1 MQQHSE
7 PRHDPAQRHNLY
19 AEIHKGMR
27 AMMAQTLAA
36 CGRADWLDALDSTQ
50 MLAEL
55 RGMAA
60 FCAAHLEH
68 ENGFIHPAL
77 EARQPQSASRVA
89 AEHVEHEHAIDD
101 LLRRADLVEHS
112 SGAARVAAGEA
123 LYRALAVF
131 VADNLLHMQVEET
144 AHNAVLWTHYSDD
157 ELFGIHHTLVASL
170 SPHESQQSL
179 YWMLPNVSHGERVA
193 MLGGMRANAPA
204 PVYEGALAVL
214 RSQLSVKDWAKLEA
228 ALAAP
233 APLAA

>member
-27 AMMAQTLAA
+27 VMLTQALAI
-36 CGRADWLDALDSTQ
+36 CGRADWLDALDSAHA
-50 MLAEL
+50 LAEL

-60 FCAAHLEH
+60 FCAAHIEH
-68 ENGFIHPAL
+68 ENAFIHPAL
-77 EARQPQSASRVA
+77 EARQPQSAVRIA

-101 LLRRADLVEHS
+101 LLRRADLVERS
-112 SGAARVAAGEA
+112 SGAARVVAGEA
-123 LYRALAVF
+123 LYRALALF
-131 VADNLLHMQVEET
+131 VADNLLHMHVEET
-144 AHNAVLWTHYSDD
+144 DHNAVLWAYYSDD
-157 ELFGIHHTLVASL
+157 ELFSIHHTLVASL

-179 YWMLPNVSHGERVA
+179 YWMLPNISHAERVA

-204 PVYEGALAVL
+204 PVYEGTLTML
-214 RSQLSVKDWAKLEA
+214 RPQLTAKDWAKLEA

-233 APLAA
+233 AQLAA